1 MLGEGEQRDAEIRKD
16 EIFGQ
21 KVERLEKLLRS
32 LLRFEREV
40 PGKVLVE
47 LEPERAWARAQRPR
61 PYVEPALGKTTT

>member
-1 MLGEGEQRDAEIRKD
+1 MLGEGEERDAEIRKD

-32 LLRFEREV
+32 LLRFDRKV

-47 LEPERAWARAQRPR
+47 
-61 PYVEPALGKTTT
+61 